1 MSFGIIDLIISDLL
15 EGVIPAN
22 IMSEAAE
29 AAAAAERVLAAAAEV
44 AATMEA
50 RLAAALSENAKL
62 KDERLAEKDR
72 RIAELEARQGQAP
85 VQPGSVQPGTGRLP
99 YKTQLP
105 IYAGSKPRDYD
116 FWDKNIAGMLLYN
129 KGASESD
136 LKFQMYANIKG
147 IAMEKVQDLHV
158 GSELFESLSFQGL
171 RDALFERLA
180 ETSDPA
186 TDWAQFLEVTQ
197 DSEEALERYFDRKR
211 RAFEVAI
218 RRHDGGAVVR
228 HCELI
233 QQAVMG
239 IKHAGIRRK
248 AARMQAEVPP
258 IQWIDFMAKVRNFRV
273 QERDSVHMHMPH
285 RP

>member
-1 MSFGIIDLIISDLL
+1 MSFGIINLIISDLL

-22 IMSEAAE
+22 MLSEAE
-29 AAAAAERVLAAAAEV
+29 AAAVAERELAAAAEV
-44 AATMEA
+44 AVTMEA
-50 RLAAALSENAKL
+50 RLLAALGENARL
-62 KDERLAEKDR
+62 KDEMLLEKDR

-105 IYAGSKPRDYD
+105 IYDGSKPRDYD

-129 KGASESD
+129 KEASESD

-197 DSEEALERYFDRKR
+197 DSEEALEQYFDRKR
-211 RAFEVAI
+211 RAFEVAV
-218 RRHDGGAVVR
+218 RRHDDGVEMR

-233 QQAVMG
+233 QQTVKG
-239 IKHAGIRRK
+239 VKHAGIRRK
-248 AARMQAEVPP
+248 AAGMQAEVP
-258 IQWIDFMAKVRNFRV
+258 IV
-273 QERDSVHMHMPH
+273 Q
-285 RP
+285 

>member
-1 MSFGIIDLIISDLL
+1 ML
-15 EGVIPAN
+15 
-22 IMSEAAE
+22 SEAE
-29 AAAAAERVLAAAAEV
+29 AAAVAERELAAAAEV
-44 AATMEA
+44 AVTMEA
-50 RLAAALSENAKL
+50 RLAAALGENARL
-62 KDERLAEKDR
+62 KDEMLLEKDR

-105 IYAGSKPRDYD
+105 IYDGSKPRDYD

-129 KGASESD
+129 KEASESD

-171 RDALFERLA
+171 REALFDRLA

-197 DSEEALERYFDRKR
+197 DSEEALERYFDK
-211 RAFEVAI
+211 
-218 RRHDGGAVVR
+218 
-228 HCELI
+228 
-233 QQAVMG
+233 
-239 IKHAGIRRK
+239 
-248 AARMQAEVPP
+248 
-258 IQWIDFMAKVRNFRV
+258 
-273 QERDSVHMHMPH
+273 
-285 RP
+285 